1 MKKPLESEY
10 ENGFFHMCKCGGV
23 VAIIKQDGEFIFKCN
38 NCNNEA
44 KVEENYK

>member
-1 MKKPLESEY
+1 MSGIVREAFRKRGYDAYSCDILPSE
-10 ENGFFHMCKCGGV
+10 
-23 VAIIKQDGEFIFKCN
+23 IPSEFIFKCN